1 MPKTLEKSLD
11 SSSIQTPNTV
21 SLLSFR
27 EHSTSQLGLIQTRKD
42 ISTGV
47 TNRITSVF
55 RRDGRNIQHAGA
67 EKFRYSA
74 GKQRDRHRSIPNRTE
89 AEFQATPS
97 QLNSGPQAFR
107 QCGPQNP
114 IKLPRRVTTRA
125 IQMVTPPPPQF
136 NETILKQRDSL
147 SLPRSGSPC
156 CDELALVP
164 QDRNAH
170 SQLLTKSTRTIHFGS
185 SGSAIRDVYG

>member
-55 RRDGRNIQHAGA
+55 RLDGRNIQHTGL
-67 EKFRYSA
+67 KSSGMSA

-89 AEFQATPS
+89 AESQATPS
-97 QLNSGPQAFR
+97 QLNPGPQAFR

-114 IKLPRRVTTRA
+114 IKLPRRLTTRA
-125 IQMVTPPPPQF
+125 IQMVTHPPQF

-147 SLPRSGSPC
+147 SLPHSGSPC

-170 SQLLTKSTRTIHFGS
+170 SQLLTKSTRTIHLGF
-185 SGSAIRDVYG
+185 SGSATRDVYG